1 MKENYDIHRY
11 VIHKVESVLKK
22 YFFTFIRSQYLLRNI
37 DALLAFLTDRGISNI
52 LLYDVAVVWV
62 PVVMVLVY

>member
-22 YFFTFIRSQYLLRNI
+22 YFFTFMRSQYLLRNI
-37 DALLAFLTDRGISNI
+37 DASLAFLTDSI

>member
-1 MKENYDIHRY
+1 MKENYDIHCY

-22 YFFTFIRSQYLLRNI
+22 YFFTFMRSQYLLRNI
-37 DALLAFLTDRGISNI
+37 DASLAFLTDSI